1 MLSVAFWKNQNFKN
15 YEKLEII
22 EIIAQS
28 SFIQQQVL
36 YGCSIGD
43 WQRCQ
48 EKNFTQKSVALTFTR
63 ETKFKVTEN
72 PLPTDSLLVGSEQNL
87 VKERGGGNVGP
98 KLDFIQSLT
107 IPTFENFKIFVMLSA
122 KLITRCTYNA

>member
-1 MLSVAFWKNQNFKN
+1 MLSVAFWKNRNFKN

-36 YGCSIGD
+36 FGCSIGD

-63 ETKFKVTEN
+63 ETQFKVTEN

-87 VKERGGGNVGP
+87 VKERGGNVGP
-98 KLDFIQSLT
+98 KLDFNQSLT

-122 KLITRCTYNA
+122 KLITQCTYNA

>member
-1 MLSVAFWKNQNFKN
+1 M
-15 YEKLEII
+15 
-22 EIIAQS
+22 
-28 SFIQQQVL
+28 
-36 YGCSIGD
+36 
-43 WQRCQ
+43 
-48 EKNFTQKSVALTFTR
+48 ALTFTR
-63 ETKFKVTEN
+63 ETQFKVTEN

-98 KLDFIQSLT
+98 KLDFNQSLT

>member
-1 MLSVAFWKNQNFKN
+1 MLSAAFWKNWNLKN
-15 YEKLEII
+15 IEKLEII

-36 YGCSIGD
+36 FGCSIGD
-43 WQRCQ
+43 WAEMSGKEFYTEVCGLDIYQRNSIQ
-48 EKNFTQKSVALTFTR
+48 GHWKSLTYRQSFGR
-63 ETKFKVTEN
+63 IWAKFGQGK
-72 PLPTDSLLVGSEQNL
+72 
-87 VKERGGGNVGP
+87 GGGNVGP
-98 KLDFIQSLT
+98 KLDFNQSLT

>member
-1 MLSVAFWKNQNFKN
+1 MLSVAFWKNRNFKN

-36 YGCSIGD
+36 FGCSIGD

-63 ETKFKVTEN
+63 ETQFKVTEN

-87 VKERGGGNVGP
+87 VKERGGNVGP
-98 KLDFIQSLT
+98 KLDFNQSLT

>member
-1 MLSVAFWKNQNFKN
+1 MLSVAFWKNRNFKN

-36 YGCSIGD
+36 FGCSIGD

-48 EKNFTQKSVALTFTR
+48 KKNFTQKSVALTFTR
-63 ETKFKVTEN
+63 ETQFKVTEN

-87 VKERGGGNVGP
+87 VKERGGNVGP
-98 KLDFIQSLT
+98 KLDFNQSLT